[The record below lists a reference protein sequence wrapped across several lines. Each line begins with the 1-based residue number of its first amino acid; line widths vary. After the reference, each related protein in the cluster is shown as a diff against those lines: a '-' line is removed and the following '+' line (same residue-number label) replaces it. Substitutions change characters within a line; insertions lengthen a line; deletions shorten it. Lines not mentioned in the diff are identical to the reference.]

1 MATRKPAADVQ
12 PNDSTTNIAVAVQQ
26 HGFSGETCEI
36 KLFKAESGEPQEP
49 FFGLNSY
56 QIKLQREKWVRVP
69 VEMADHIESIVYTV
83 SEEDPSDPDNLS
95 KMRWVEKQRFPLQ
108 RKD

>member
-1 MATRKPAADVQ
+1 MATRKSAAEVQ
-12 PNDSTTNIAVAVQQ
+12 PNESTTNIAVAVQQ

-36 KLFKAESGEPQEP
+36 KLFKAEPGEPAEP

-56 QIKLQREKWVRVP
+56 QIKLQRDKWVRVP
-69 VEMADHIESIVYTV
+69 VEMADHIESIEYTV
-83 SEEDPSDPDNLS
+83 SEPDQNDPENLS
-95 KMRWVEKQRFPLQ
+95 KMQWVKRQRFPLQ

>member
-26 HGFSGETCEI
+26 HGFCGETCEI
-36 KLFKAESGEPQEP
+36 KLFKAEAGEPKEP
-49 FFGLNSY
+49 YFGINSY
-56 QIKLQREKWVRVP
+56 QITLQREKWIRVP
-69 VEMADHIESIVYTV
+69 VEMADHIESILYTIQ
-83 SEEDPSDPDNLS
+83 EEDIDDPDNLA
-95 KMRWVEKQRFPLQ
+95 KMKWVQKQRFPLQ